1 MHRILVLNIG
11 STSTKLAYC
20 EDEKAIAKA
29 NIEHPASETNAF
41 PSFMDQD
48 RYRIGYINR
57 FMEEHGIQLN
67 NLDAIVSRGGHTKPL
82 VGGVYKVVP
91 EMLEQQASGLYG
103 SHPCDLGSKIAFALA
118 EACRAIPLIVDPPIT
133 DEFEPLARLSGHPL
147 INRRSSFH
155 ALSHKATAKRY
166 AREQNQRYEDLNLIV
181 VHLGGGISVAPHQK
195 GRMVDGDNGLEGDG
209 PFSTNRTG
217 ALPVGDLARLCFSG
231 KYTYQQVHK
240 MLNGQGGLYAYL
252 GESDVRTVTKNAET
266 DEKSRLCL
274 DAMIYQTCKAIGA
287 QAAVLKGQVDAI
299 LITGGIA
306 YNEGIVEQ
314 IRQMCGFIAP
324 ITVYPGENEME
335 SLARG
340 ALEGLRDA
348 SAIKDFLTCA
358 RQGEE
363 AENRYRFPFPSDQ
376 HAG

>member
-20 EDEKAIAKA
+20 EDEKALAKA

-41 PSFMDQD
+41 SSFMDQD
-48 RYRIGYINR
+48 QYRIGYITR
-57 FMEEHGIQLN
+57 FMAEHGIQLDH
-67 NLDAIVSRGGHTKPL
+67 LDAIVSRGGHTKPL

-103 SHPCDLGSKIAFALA
+103 SHPCDLGSKIAFALSRK
-118 EACRAIPLIVDPPIT
+118 CRAIPLIVDPPIT
-133 DEFEPLARLSGHPL
+133 DEFEPVARLSGHPL
-147 INRRSSFH
+147 FNRRSSFH

-166 AREQNQRYEDLNLIV
+166 ARENGLRYEDLNLIV
-181 VHLGGGISVAPHQK
+181 VHLGGGISVAPHRK

-252 GESDVRTVTKNAET
+252 GESDVRTIAKNAQT

-306 YNEGIVEQ
+306 YSEGIVEQ

-340 ALEGLRDA
+340 ALEGLREPGT
-348 SAIKDFLTCA
+348 IKDFLTYA

-363 AENRYRFPFPSDQ
+363 AENHYKFPFPAKP